1 MPPEPTLVCS
11 AAFILAETGLADGRA
26 RFPTV
31 DINRRIID
39 YGDIVTVGGV
49 LAWVDVGLF
58 LVQGSSARR

>member
-11 AAFILAETGLADGRA
+11 DTFILAETALADGRA

-39 YGDIVTVGGV
+39 YGHGGRSPGVVGRCRSISR
-49 LAWVDVGLF
+49 L
-58 LVQGSSARR
+58 QGSSARR